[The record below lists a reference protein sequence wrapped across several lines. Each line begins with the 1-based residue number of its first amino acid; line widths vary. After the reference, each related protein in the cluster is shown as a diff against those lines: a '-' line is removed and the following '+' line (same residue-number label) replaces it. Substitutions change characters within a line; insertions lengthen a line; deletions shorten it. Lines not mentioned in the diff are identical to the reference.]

1 MKIYDR
7 KKVQGWLKT
16 DKARKRGSRIVI
28 RKGKSTRKF
37 LVLKSCEKG
46 YRITDEFQF

>member
-7 KKVQGWLKT
+7 KKVQSWLGT
-16 DKARKRGSRIVI
+16 NKARRQGSRIVI

-37 LVLKSCEKG
+37 LGFNSS
-46 YRITDEFQF
+46 